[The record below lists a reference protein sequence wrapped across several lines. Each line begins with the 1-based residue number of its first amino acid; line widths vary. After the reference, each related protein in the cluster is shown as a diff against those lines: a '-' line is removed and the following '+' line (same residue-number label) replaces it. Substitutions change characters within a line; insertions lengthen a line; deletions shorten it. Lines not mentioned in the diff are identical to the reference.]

1 MQQNRNGEKLSSEGN
16 RYMALEIAESS
27 KLKQPLANKQ
37 RVILAII
44 SLVVGFIIF
53 SIAYAGMRY
62 KIGISVLNQPV
73 LSWMVAHR
81 HSSVIALAKAVTTV
95 ANPTV
100 FASIV
105 GVFIVIWAIV
115 KKEIWRP
122 ALLAGSMAAI
132 AIMSLAL
139 KDITMNP
146 RPPQINMIR
155 PFETDFSFPS
165 GHTIGVATFLLVF
178 GYLIYSRHYGALRF
192 WGWMT
197 LTVAGTVLIAFSRL
211 YLGYHW
217 LTDVVASAGLS
228 LIVLAAIIAI
238 DTIFIHRFEK

>member
-1 MQQNRNGEKLSSEGN
+1 
-16 RYMALEIAESS
+16 MALEIAESS

-53 SIAYAGMRY
+53 IIAYIGMRY
-62 KIGISVLNQPV
+62 KIGINVLNQPV

-81 HSSVIALAKAVTTV
+81 HSSIISLAKAITTV
-95 ANPTV
+95 ADPKV
-100 FASIV
+100 FASIA
-105 GVFIVIWAIV
+105 GLFIIAWAII
-115 KKEIWRP
+115 KRELWRP
-122 ALLAGSMAAI
+122 ALLGGAMAII
-132 AIMSLAL
+132 AVLSVVL
-139 KDITMNP
+139 KDITMSP

-178 GYLIYSRHYGALRF
+178 GYLIYSRHYGTLRF
-192 WGWMT
+192 WGWMI
-197 LTVAGTVLIAFSRL
+197 LTAAGTVLIAFSRL

-217 LTDVVASAGLS
+217 LTDVVASAGLG
-228 LIVLAAIIAI
+228 LIVLAII
-238 DTIFIHRFEK
+238 IFIDMIFINRFEK